1 MRKLFYVL
9 LAVLFFPLTALA
21 GKDDDFRSCYDIF
34 GGTVSA
40 KPAQQELFVLIDQTI
55 SLDNNL
61 KKIAYD
67 KINKYMGAGKKITI
81 ISFSSYQGGRYTK
94 RLVSG
99 QLDFPLTNDERY
111 EISKTQLNKFDTC
124 LFKQENFARK
134 KISSSLVEA
143 MQDSDD
149 NIPNSEIIGN
159 LNRISDGL
167 ISKSETSVKKILVI
181 SDMLENSKS
190 LSFYKRGNVFL
201 SDPKAAIETIQVSGL
216 KPSFMGANIYI
227 LGAGFKSKGYQN
239 ATNMKKINTFWK
251 DYFQWGNGVLVGWG
265 QPELFEDID

>member
-1 MRKLFYVL
+1 MIKLFYTL
-9 LAVLFFPLTALA
+9 LVASFFPLTVLA
-21 GKDDDFRSCYDIF
+21 GKDDDFRSCYDVF
-34 GGTVSA
+34 GGAVSA
-40 KPAQQELFVLIDQTI
+40 KAAQQELFVLIDQTI
-55 SLDNNL
+55 SLDHNL
-61 KKIAYD
+61 KRMAYAKIS
-67 KINKYMGAGKKITI
+67 KYMGAGKKLTI

-99 QLDFPLTNDERY
+99 QLDFPLTSDERY
-111 EISKTQLNKFDTC
+111 EIPKTQLNRFDTC
-124 LFKQENFARK
+124 LFKQEKFANE

-143 MQDSDD
+143 LQDADD

-159 LNRISDGL
+159 LNRISDSL
-167 ISKSETSVKKILVI
+167 ISKSETPNKKILVI

-201 SDPKAAIETIQVSGL
+201 SDPKAAIQTIQASDL

-251 DYFQWGNGVLVGWG
+251 DYFLWGDGVLVGWG
-265 QPELFEDID
+265 QPELFEDIN